1 MKQFLSLITLLA
13 TFVGYAH
20 QSDLSTSV
28 FSKTADG
35 KYVLQIISSLTAFEG
50 EIDYLYSK
58 NAYKT
63 ADAFNNLV
71 IDHLKKNVFFI
82 INEKDTLRFSNPI
95 VILGH
100 ETKLVVELLGVPNE
114 IKSIYFQNA
123 MFKDM
128 PHNQMALIMLPEGF
142 PKEQYILE
150 NSNKQAIHLELNQG
164 KWFPVESDIQIFQA
178 KNTVYLF
185 LLLSFVIILVLFFK
199 DSTKVFK

>member
-1 MKQFLSLITLLA
+1 MIACLTLNPIGLLVAFLKVKHLQLFPLNIIFIVMYYLVMQLL
-13 TFVGYAH
+13 
-20 QSDLSTSV
+20 
-28 FSKTADG
+28 
-35 KYVLQIISSLTAFEG
+35 
-50 EIDYLYSK
+50 
-58 NAYKT
+58 N
-63 ADAFNNLV
+63 
-71 IDHLKKNVFFI
+71 LKKNVFFI
-82 INEKDTLRFSNPI
+82 INEKDTLRFSNP
-95 VILGH
+95 VVLLGH
-100 ETKLVVELLGVPNE
+100 ETKLVVELLGVPSE